1 MLKYPLNY
9 FDEGGRMKPPLL
21 LYVLLLFVC
30 RGLLILIVSLS
41 FREDSELLIRM
52 FYPQS
57 EHFNLSLIPMIP
69 ALFALYLISSR
80 NSLWENKR
88 YHLFKPLSKVV
99 SVALLVDLSIQ
110 TYILSQTH
118 FQYSLALGINLMLL
132 ILFISYHWKSTY
144 LKDAYIDWKTP

>member
-1 MLKYPLNY
+1 
-9 FDEGGRMKPPLL
+9 MKPPLL
-21 LYVLLLFVC
+21 LYIALLFVC

-52 FYPQS
+52 FYPQP

-69 ALFALYLISSR
+69 SLFALYLISKR
-80 NSLWENKR
+80 NSLWESKR
-88 YHLFKPLSKVV
+88 YHLFALLSKVV
-99 SVALLVDLSIQ
+99 SLALLLDLAAQ

-118 FQYSLALGINLMLL
+118 FQYSLAHGLNLVLL
-132 ILFISYHWKSTY
+132 SLFISYHLKSRY